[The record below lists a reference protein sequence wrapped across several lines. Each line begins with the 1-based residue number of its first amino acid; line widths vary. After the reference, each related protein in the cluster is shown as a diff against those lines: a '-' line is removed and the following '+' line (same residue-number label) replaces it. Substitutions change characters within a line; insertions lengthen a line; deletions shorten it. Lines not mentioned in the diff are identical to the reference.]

1 MTPTLLPSPCAGTC
15 SWPSSKGGLSPNTAP
30 PHSCILNLTL
40 WIPPLSRAQVLGSTS
55 PGPSA
60 AAPMAPCPAPTLVR
74 VPWALTKFSSITG
87 PLLWCPESP
96 PHSHPPSTRV
106 PLLFCLYLNPRRG
119 VSPEPCSSLAPQSQA
134 LTTSPLQSL
143 PFPHSRDTALGP
155 LPTSLAFITLSLVP

>member
-40 WIPPLSRAQVLGSTS
+40 WIPPLSRAQVLDSTS

-119 VSPEPCSSLAPQSQA
+119 SA
-134 LTTSPLQSL
+134 LS
-143 PFPHSRDTALGP
+143 HAHP
-155 LPTSLAFITLSLVP
+155 LPLNPRPSPHLLCSLFPSPTVGILPLVHCPPP